1 MKKFSNPLT
10 KITKNLKEKAAPR
23 RREINITVS
32 GSMTDR
38 EAKKEFARA
47 LKGGIDVKKLKDVE
61 TIEF

>member
-1 MKKFSNPLT
+1 MTKLRNKLT
-10 KITKNLKEKAAPR
+10 NIAKNFKEKTSPR
-23 RREINITVS
+23 RRDITITVS

-47 LKGGIDVKKLKDVE
+47 LKGGINAKKLKDVE